1 MKPLGLLVRKLRRC
15 SFGLNQLFTLL
26 GLLGA
31 AGLTACASAKVS
43 PRTLDLSH
51 RTGGY
56 SYRQAVADLGRP
68 DVAYQNHRGKTAEWL
83 LIKPLPPSFDLA
95 YECHYTGPEPGAYGG
110 LLRLKFDE
118 NDRLKTWNRLEYG
131 LEALPFA
138 PRPGSASAPAIP

>member
-1 MKPLGLLVRKLRRC
+1 MKPLGPLVRKLRRC

-68 DVAYQNHRGKTAEWL
+68 DVAYQNHL
-83 LIKPLPPSFDLA
+83 S
-95 YECHYTGPEPGAYGG
+95 
-110 LLRLKFDE
+110 RLKYAAVNNVTGRQGVF
-118 NDRLKTWNRLEYG
+118 NMGRNFSVKVNVPLEWK
-131 LEALPFA
+131 L
-138 PRPGSASAPAIP
+138 